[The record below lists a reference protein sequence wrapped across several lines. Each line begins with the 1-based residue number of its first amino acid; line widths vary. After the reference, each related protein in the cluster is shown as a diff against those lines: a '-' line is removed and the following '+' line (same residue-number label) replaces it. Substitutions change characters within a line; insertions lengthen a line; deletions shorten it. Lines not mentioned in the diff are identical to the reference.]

1 MTAPESDDDDVDVV
15 TVPGIGIV
23 AIRRR
28 LPREQA
34 RALVKVGMLS
44 ETSSEAFRD
53 RLLEATAE
61 AAQVARLSEASR
73 HRLALAVLRTW
84 GLWPQWRRLY
94 GSRIT
99 LADRMRDVLLR
110 ALREQTRSQSLADVQ
125 GGLPAL
131 TAVRVLPALQA
142 VQSVQTRFVEPMR
155 AVQRTIQTLT
165 APLMSAMQ
173 RIREWLDSIMRPV
186 RAHVDAFARAP
197 LVREA
202 SAVLNRRLDVGRTS
216 GPVAALLRL
225 HRDQQVAA
233 LAELARQAAT
243 LPPQPSTTTE
253 LVLPDDG
260 ALVTFFVEERGDPSW
275 RKGPLGWLLR
285 VVPLPLG
292 ASVHE
297 LLQESREA
305 ALAWL
310 AERLLRRELRRLVET
325 GLSAVPCEQATRD
338 VLLAGVEHYLRREWA
353 PADTLLTAGLDGL
366 LLRLAVGQGVI
377 TEGRR
382 LRTGNGK
389 PGRQFSTA
397 GDTKLLTEMGF
408 DASQIAYLTGL
419 SLGPTGNPPRHGAAS
434 PIGSDIHAAGSLLGL
449 LLVLAWASQEKPL
462 VARALAL
469 AA

>member
-1 MTAPESDDDDVDVV
+1 MTAPGSDDDNVDVV

-44 ETSSEAFRD
+44 ETSREAFRD
-53 RLLEATAE
+53 RVLEAAVDGVR
-61 AAQVARLSEASR
+61 VARLSEASR
-73 HRLALAVLRTW
+73 HRLTLAVLRTW

-94 GSRIT
+94 GSRIA
-99 LADRMRDVLLR
+99 LADRVRDVLLR
-110 ALREQTRSQSLADVQ
+110 ALREQTRPQSLADVE
-125 GGLPAL
+125 GDLRAL

-142 VQSVQTRFVEPMR
+142 VQSLQTRFLEPMR
-155 AVQRTIQTLT
+155 AIQRTIQTLT

-173 RIREWLDSIMRPV
+173 RIGEWLSSITRPI
-186 RAHVDAFARAP
+186 RAHVDALVRTP

-225 HRDQQVAA
+225 HRDQHVTA
-233 LAELARQAAT
+233 LAEMARQAAT
-243 LPPQPSTTTE
+243 LPPQPSTTE

-260 ALVTFFVEERGDPSW
+260 TLVSFFVEERGDPSW

-366 LLRLAVGQGVI
+366 LLGLAVRQGVI

-382 LRTGNGK
+382 LRKGNGR

-449 LLVLAWASQEKPL
+449 VLVLAWASQEKPL